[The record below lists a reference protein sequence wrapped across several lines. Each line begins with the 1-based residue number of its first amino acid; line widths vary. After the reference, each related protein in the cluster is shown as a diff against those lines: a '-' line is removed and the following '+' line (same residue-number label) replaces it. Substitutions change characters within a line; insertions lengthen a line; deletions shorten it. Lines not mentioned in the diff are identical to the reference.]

1 MPAEILALA
10 SCHSEPSTGLAA
22 HAAPLL
28 V

>member
-10 SCHSEPSTGLAA
+10 SCHGEPQHGLAA